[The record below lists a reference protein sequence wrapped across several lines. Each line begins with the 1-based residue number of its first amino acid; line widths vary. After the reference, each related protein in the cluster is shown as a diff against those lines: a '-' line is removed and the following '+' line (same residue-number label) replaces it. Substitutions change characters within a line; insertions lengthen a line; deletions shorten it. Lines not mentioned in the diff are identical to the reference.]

1 MSHSPVP
8 SVHLL
13 SREDPPASPTVFG
26 PLRPLIGVVAT
37 EDEAAAVEAAN
48 PGLGVSWETFP
59 VRGTAGGSAPERV
72 WAVVTSSCE
81 DPGDDPDVQAVFA
94 SVDGALSSP
103 EGLADGSA
111 VWEMEVG
118 TVDPGGRPWRAL

>member
-1 MSHSPVP
+1 MSRSSSP

-13 SREDPPASPTVFG
+13 FKEVPSASPTVFG

-37 EDEAAAVEAAN
+37 EDEAAAAEAAN

-59 VRGTAGGSAPERV
+59 VRGAAGGSAPERV

-94 SVDGALSSP
+94 SADGALSSP
-103 EGLADGSA
+103 EGQADGSA
-111 VWEMEVG
+111 VWELEVG
-118 TVDPGGRPWRAL
+118 AVDPGGRPWRAL